1 MTEILLLDNSKVLS
15 LFDTG
20 STVNLKSEAVIKSCV
35 YLSSLPI
42 MNCTNFRI
50 CNTNEEMVE
59 IYFRL
64 KDNYILNTTD
74 LVVPNFGSV
83 KCLLSISSMNKLN
96 SVIDV
101 ASWQISIRKK
111 SFVFRT
117 CFHTKIKAHDSIT
130 IPIKCILPKA
140 LKNGD
145 FISNFLDHIKLI
157 YY

>member
-1 MTEILLLDNSKVLS
+1 
-15 LFDTG
+15 
-20 STVNLKSEAVIKSCV
+20 
-35 YLSSLPI
+35 

-101 ASWQISIRKK
+101 AS
-111 SFVFRT
+111 
-117 CFHTKIKAHDSIT
+117 
-130 IPIKCILPKA
+130 
-140 LKNGD
+140 
-145 FISNFLDHIKLI
+145 
-157 YY
+157 